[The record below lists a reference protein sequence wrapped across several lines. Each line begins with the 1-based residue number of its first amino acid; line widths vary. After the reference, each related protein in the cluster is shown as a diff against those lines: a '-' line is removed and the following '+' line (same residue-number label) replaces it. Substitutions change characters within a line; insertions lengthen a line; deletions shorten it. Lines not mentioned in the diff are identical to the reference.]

1 VTSLLATRKILIVDD
16 YPDSRTLLAT
26 LLRSK
31 GYDVLEADN
40 GYDGVQQAANE
51 KPDLIL
57 MDLAM
62 PQLDGVAAIQRIRQL
77 PELATTPI
85 FVLSAY
91 MMSDV
96 RDDAMAAGCDEV
108 FTKPFDIPALLERI
122 DARLNG

>member
-1 VTSLLATRKILIVDD
+1 MTSLSAHKILVVDD
-16 YPDSRTLLAT
+16 YADSRTLLSS
-26 LLRSK
+26 LLRGK
-31 GYDVLEADN
+31 GYIVLEADN
-40 GYDGVQQAANE
+40 GYEGVQQAANE
-51 KPDLIL
+51 RPDLIL

-96 RDDAMAAGCDEV
+96 RDDAIAAGCDEV
-108 FTKPFDIPALLERI
+108 FTKPFDIPVLLERI
-122 DARLNG
+122 DAQLNG